1 MKGWK
6 KYWHI
11 IVRTFQITLIA
22 FLVSTITMALI
33 YKWCPVYYTPLMFI
47 RAAEQIG
54 DSDFKMKHRWIPLD
68 QMSRHLP
75 KAVIAAEDAHFME
88 HCGFDFDAIQKAFE
102 DNRKGRKKAR
112 GGSTISQQTAKN
124 VFLWPT
130 SSWARKGLEVYFT
143 ALIELTW
150 SKERIMEVYLN
161 SIEMGKGIYGAESV
175 ANENFNTTA
184 KELSRRQCALIA
196 ASLPAPRKYNS
207 AKPGP
212 YLIKRSGQILRGM
225 KFVDDFKMT
234 SSNDEK
240 K

>member
-175 ANENFNTTA
+175 CAHRSESACSA
-184 KELSRRQCALIA
+184 KVQLGKAGPL
-196 ASLPAPRKYNS
+196 PRKAQRSDS
-207 AKPGP
+207 AGHEVCRR
-212 YLIKRSGQILRGM
+212 LQ
-225 KFVDDFKMT
+225 
-234 SSNDEK
+234 NDVF
-240 K
+240 

>member
-33 YKWCPVYYTPLMFI
+33 YKWCPVYYTPLMVI

-68 QMSRHLP
+68 QMSRHL
-75 KAVIAAEDAHFME
+75 
-88 HCGFDFDAIQKAFE
+88 
-102 DNRKGRKKAR
+102 
-112 GGSTISQQTAKN
+112 
-124 VFLWPT
+124 
-130 SSWARKGLEVYFT
+130 RKGLEVYFT

-212 YLIKRSGQILRGM
+212 YLVKRSGQILRGM